1 MDEQLRAKPKR
12 CVRSACAFGGNT
24 DGVQPFLCAVQSAKW
39 RALVSTLGHFL
50 WTPPL
55 WKACQ
60 LNWQREARHFSSPK
74 QTDNCCW
81 YHANNPGSSQ
91 TGWTP
96 EEPRVSAVTHT
107 HTHTHTS
114 QSALYL
120 LPPPDPT
127 GSRCPPVTASS
138 DMTHACQNADRSA
151 GIRRWTCAGVSS
163 FSPFLEAAHDN
174 LGLITGD

>member
-1 MDEQLRAKPKR
+1 MNEQLRAKPKR

-107 HTHTHTS
+107 HTHTHTQVNRPFICFLHPTRPGLAVRLS
-114 QSALYL
+114 Q
-120 LPPPDPT
+120 LPPTWHMPVKTQTGRPASADEPAQEFQVFLLSWKPPT
-127 GSRCPPVTASS
+127 T
-138 DMTHACQNADRSA
+138 
-151 GIRRWTCAGVSS
+151 I
-163 FSPFLEAAHDN
+163 
-174 LGLITGD
+174 